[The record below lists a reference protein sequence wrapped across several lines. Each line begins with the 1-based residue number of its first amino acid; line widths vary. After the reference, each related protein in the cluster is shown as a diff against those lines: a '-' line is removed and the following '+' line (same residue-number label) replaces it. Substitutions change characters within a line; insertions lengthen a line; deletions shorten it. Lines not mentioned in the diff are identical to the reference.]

1 MTTGVQERTRSR
13 MPCELGDITN
23 NLQRQAGKEMLVSS
37 PDTASGVAAT
47 AGSGAVNDDVE
58 ALAKAWNSEIAREQ
72 VVLSFAYLERV
83 LATRISCPKPLLAD
97 HVRDIE

>member
-1 MTTGVQERTRSR
+1 
-13 MPCELGDITN
+13 
-23 NLQRQAGKEMLVSS
+23 MLVSS